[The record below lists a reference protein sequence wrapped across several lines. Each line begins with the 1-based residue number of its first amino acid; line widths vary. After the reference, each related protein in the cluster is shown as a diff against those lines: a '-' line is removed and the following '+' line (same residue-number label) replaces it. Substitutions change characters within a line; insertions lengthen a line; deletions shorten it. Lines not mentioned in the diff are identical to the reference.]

1 MTYSPLPYSLLTDN
15 FTLFKFYMDDI
26 RKLVGSRIKELRNY
40 LNISQEQLG
49 FKAELDRTYI
59 NSVEAGR
66 RNISV
71 VALEKIIVALG
82 TDFKGFFNDTIFT
95 K

>member
-1 MTYSPLPYSLLTDN
+1 MT
-15 FTLFKFYMDDI
+15 DI
-26 RKLVGSRIKELRNY
+26 RLRVGLRIKELRNH
-40 LNISQEQLG
+40 LKISQEQLG

-59 NSVEAGR
+59 TSVEAGK

-71 VALEKIIVALG
+71 VALEKIIKALG
-82 TDFKGFFNDTIFT
+82 TDYVNFFNDESFRDG

>member
-1 MTYSPLPYSLLTDN
+1 ME
-15 FTLFKFYMDDI
+15 DI
-26 RKLVGSRIKELRNY
+26 RMRVGARIKELRNN
-40 LNISQEQLG
+40 LKLSQEQLG

-59 NSVEAGR
+59 TSVEAGK

-71 VALEKIIVALG
+71 VALEKIIIALES
-82 TDFKGFFNDTIFT
+82 DYSGFFNAEKFNKD

>member
-1 MTYSPLPYSLLTDN
+1 MT
-15 FTLFKFYMDDI
+15 DI
-26 RKLVGSRIKELRNY
+26 RLRVGTRIKELRNN
-40 LNISQEQLG
+40 LKISQEQLS

-71 VALEKIIVALG
+71 VALEKIILALG
-82 TDFKGFFNDTIFT
+82 TDYSKFFNDDKFGDE